1 MTATYCGQ
9 CDLGLVY
16 GLGDEVSACPNCNP
30 SSNGHEPDEELSV
43 SDPEAKREPNVA
55 VVPLE
60 DFVAVEE
67 PGAEPLVGS
76 VADNLIPEGG
86 DIMVYGDGGAGKTTL
101 TVDLAFHLAT
111 GTDWLGFN
119 VPRPAKVLLIENE
132 GPRPLF
138 RTKLRDKTNG
148 WSGNAT
154 NGNLRVL
161 ERPWASFTF
170 DNQAW
175 RDKLVQLVREHEIDA
190 IIAGPLVRIG
200 MDAAGTLQEVVKFM
214 RLVKEVRERTGRP
227 LTVFLVHHENKGG
240 QVSGAWE
247 GAGDTLVHVGA
258 AGNGRTILYIQKAR
272 WASASHHRTLKLE
285 WTDGQGF
292 AREDDRDTLA
302 EVKELLADLK
312 PRTSREIATELGV
325 GRETVEKTINEN
337 PSEFVGP
344 ITDDE
349 AKRLGRNA
357 NAKLWGLA

>member
-1 MTATYCGQ
+1 VSAATYCGE
-9 CDLGLVY
+9 CDRGLVY
-16 GLGDEVSACPNCNP
+16 GAGDEVSACPNCGEEAP
-30 SSNGHEPDEELSV
+30 SDGHGSNIAGESPDFEPDI
-43 SDPEAKREPNVA
+43 A
-55 VVPLE
+55 VVSLE
-60 DFVAVEE
+60 EFVAVEE
-67 PGAEPLVGS
+67 PGAQPLIGTND
-76 VADNLIPEGG
+76 DNLVPEGG
-86 DIMVYGDGGAGKTTL
+86 DVMVYGDGGAGKTTL

-111 GTDWLGFN
+111 GNEWLRYK
-119 VPRPAKVLLIENE
+119 VPRPVKVLLIENE

-138 RTKLRDKTNG
+138 RVKLRDKTKAWRG
-148 WSGNAT
+148 TAT
-154 NGNLRVL
+154 NGNLHVL

-175 RDKLVQLVREHEIDA
+175 RDKLVEIVRVREIDA
-190 IIAGPLVRIG
+190 IIAGPLVRLG

-214 RLVKEVRERTGRP
+214 RLVKQVRERTGRP

-247 GAGDTLVHVGA
+247 GAGDTLVHVSA
-258 AGNGRTILYIQKAR
+258 AGNGHTIVYIQKAR

-285 WTDGQGF
+285 WTGGQGF

-302 EVKELLADLK
+302 EIKQLLTDLK

-325 GRETVEKTINEN
+325 GRETVEKTISEN

-344 ITDDE
+344 ITGDE